1 MGDDGW
7 AEKQIPGGNYRQ
19 KSKGEGG
26 LAFVTTHPGRKVRG
40 EDGAP
45 SLGVDIERVRHGGHP
60 HLRFAPAA
68 GSG

>member
-26 LAFVTTHPGRKVRG
+26 LAFVISHPSPQSARQGWGTLV
-40 EDGAP
+40 
-45 SLGVDIERVRHGGHP
+45 GG
-60 HLRFAPAA
+60 
-68 GSG
+68 